1 MVSVT
6 MLADVYTDSYGIQYT
21 YNPSNV
27 EAGATLTE
35 GTSVT
40 VQKVDIIASFT
51 VDNNE
56 YKVKSVGASAFLDNT
71 SIVQVTIPDG
81 VESIGASAFQG
92 CNQIKMMTLPKTLGD
107 NGGTIGSN
115 AFKDCSRLVYVGWKQ
130 EDPTKFGPSYFPSNK
145 LMTLYVP
152 NEKVDDYRN
161 ADSQWKKDSRFQDR
175 IYGGNMIVVSSD
187 GMTYVCADGSTKEA
201 ILIEGKD
208 NVTEITVP
216 SLFCDEKGDNYV
228 VVSIGRSAFY
238 GYKSLNTVIIED
250 GVTTI
255 NNMAFQG
262 CSNLKKLTLPS
273 SLTYIGDDAF
283 KDCSSLIHVWCQV
296 NDATLLDATKFSK
309 KDMMTLYVPNAYSY
323 KNTGNW
329 DIQFNGRIYE
339 GGMKEVSDANG
350 LRYICATG
358 SNVATL
364 FVGKDVSDV
373 VVPSNISDENSI
385 NYTVTGIDKQAFYGF
400 SSIANLTISENV
412 TIIGPD
418 AFKNCSSLKTAKLPS
433 SLTSIKSNA
442 FNGCG
447 NLARVQCNVVS
458 PFAIAD
464 NVFSTA
470 RYLFVPKNTCNS
482 YGTIDG
488 WKRFAYIMEG
498 DAKEVIFDDMNYIC
512 STESKEAILIQGDK
526 NAAKKVIPVT
536 IIDENSA
543 QYVVKVVDN
552 SAFKDAGNLVEL
564 TIESPISG
572 SSKID
577 LGKEAFYNC
586 SNLRMLTLPSHL
598 NQIGSSA
605 FNRCGSLEHI
615 VCKSSNPPTIES
627 NVFSTKSK
635 STLYIPIG
643 TLSTYN
649 GTNDWSFTK
658 IIECDDMVELGDGG
672 FTYVCLTKGE
682 SLTATLTKG
691 ASSVS
696 DVVIPSSV
704 TSAGKTYKVIAIDN
718 SAFKGITSFVNLTL
732 SEGIKTIGTNA
743 FQNCTGLKKVV
754 LPSSLTSIGDL
765 AFNGCNNL
773 ADIESKISNL
783 FVITNTVFSNTA
795 ASLYVPK
802 GKTDLYGKTEGWKL
816 FTNIY
821 EGDRVVVTIANL
833 TYVYASEGETA
844 TLIKSETTVDNVTI
858 PDFVPGTNMKVTV
871 VDKSA
876 FYNNTSLVY
885 LTLSDSI
892 MTIGANAFQK
902 CSNLKTVVLSSKLTA
917 IGEYAFDQ
925 CKKLETLISGIP
937 ADKLFVINDNV
948 FSSDIWPTTTVY
960 VPIGNPPGSTITS
973 YKGKSGWNFSN
984 YYEGEKLQKTIDKMT
999 YEYLTGTKTATL
1011 IGTTS
1016 EDNDITI
1023 PGSFLIDKDT
1033 YTVTAIAN
1041 SAFKGKTSLVNLK
1054 ISENVK
1060 TIGTDAFQGC
1070 SNLKKIEFP
1079 STLTSIGEKAFDGC
1093 KNITHIC
1100 SLVKVPFEFLLN
1112 VFSSYTATLYVPE
1125 GAKDNY
1131 KSTNYW
1137 SQFSNVVEG
1146 YLVNEIISEDLT
1158 FDLMSTGSGE
1168 TLKETA
1174 ILTKSATTTPTVSI
1188 PSTIDRFK
1196 VTMIGP
1202 SSFSGNSK
1210 LVNLIIP
1217 ANVQTIGDNAFNGCN
1232 NIVNIIS
1239 KIENPTDISDNVFS
1253 TSSASLYVPKGTRDL
1268 YKSKN
1273 GWSRFTTV
1281 YEGEMGEKT
1290 VGDLS
1295 FVYATADKTAML
1307 VGTTTTATDVVVPDS
1322 FAVNDVYYYVTAID
1336 KSVFKG
1342 KTSIVNLTLPSKL
1355 TQIGDDAFNG
1365 CKNIVTITCKAI
1377 EPPVITDNVFPAY
1390 TATLYVPEG
1399 SRSKYQ
1405 GATGWKNF
1413 ATVFEGVWKE
1423 VTLEDGMTFVYATGD
1438 KTATLTKTTSSEN
1451 DVTIRG
1457 SFAIDGVTYKVT
1469 TIDNS
1474 VFKGNTSI
1482 ASLKISEN
1490 IKSIGAYAF
1499 QGCTNLKR
1507 VELPSTLV
1515 NLGEKA
1521 FDGDKKLV
1529 HVCSKIK
1536 EPLDI
1541 NENVF
1546 SNHTAALYVPDGTL
1560 SSYQTRSGWNL
1571 FANFYQGYFVDELIS
1586 DGMTFICLKNGEGKT
1601 TTTKAILTKASV
1613 SSSYVS
1619 IPASLQ
1625 LGNESYKVTTIGNS
1639 AFNNSSKLVNLT
1651 FSENI
1656 NSIEDDAFANC
1667 LNISVVTSMIK
1678 EPVGFNDNVFSAYT
1692 ATLYVPEGTRAK
1704 YQAVKGWK
1712 NFATIL
1718 EGERNETTTEDGM
1731 TYIYATGDKTATL
1744 VKVASV
1750 DKDFIVLGSFK
1761 IGEITYKVTAIDKSV
1776 FKDKKSIVS
1785 LKIEENIKS
1794 IGANAFQNCVNLE
1807 KIDLPSTMT
1816 EIGECAFDNCTRL
1829 SHVVSR
1835 VKSPFP
1841 INGNVFAE
1849 SIYPTAKLYV
1859 PTVTSADY
1867 KTTAGWENF
1876 THILVGEMKEVT
1888 IDDLTYYCVQG
1899 PNIATLV
1906 KASTAAADV
1915 TIPATVKDGDVT
1927 YQVTE
1932 IGAYAFSGIGSLVKV
1947 TISEGIT
1954 TIGFGAFQNCSKLER
1969 VVLPSTW
1976 TSIGD
1981 YAFDK
1986 CTRLSLVISNN
1997 KNPIWINDNVFST
2010 YTAKLNVPAG
2020 TTELYRYAGGW
2031 ANFEIILEGDMKE
2044 VLVDDITYL
2053 CVAGSR
2059 TAVLTKCSSKS
2070 KEITV
2075 PTSISDEG
2083 VEYAVVT
2090 IDESAF
2096 ANNSSLVN
2104 LMISDGVKTIRNKAF
2119 SNCSYLNKVILPS
2132 TLTSIGNYAF
2142 EKCNRLSNIECY
2154 MQKPLAI
2161 SENVFTT
2168 STISNAMLCVP
2179 DKTKELY
2186 ASADVWKDFNSII
2199 EGEMQEAEVDG
2210 MTYICV
2216 PNQKWAKLIKG
2227 NSKAKE
2233 VTVPSSITIDNI
2245 NCHVNEID
2253 RYAFAGFNSLE
2264 SVTLS
2269 EGIQIIGETAFQNC
2283 YKLNKVVLP
2292 SSLTVF
2298 GSKAFEKCS
2307 RLQEVYYYGEDP
2319 VALADDVFPLSE
2331 VTLYVLISSIG
2342 KYQAAQTWNQFKSIV
2357 GLEAITISSAG
2368 QLTYASAF
2376 DLDFSNK
2383 NDLKA
2388 YVATGYDKK
2397 TGTIWLTRVKEVPA
2411 GTGFLLMG
2419 EAGKYGIPVMHG
2431 GSTSYYMNL
2440 FRGTLEAMTLQ
2451 TTDGAN
2457 TNYYLSNGDAGVGFY
2472 KVTKEG
2478 GVSLA
2483 AHRAYLSVPTDIP
2496 AVGSAGG
2503 TETIKVSS
2511 AGQVPYCNSQS
2522 LDFGALAS
2530 QGVRAYT
2537 ATGYN
2542 YSTGT
2547 IWLTRVMQ
2555 VPAETGILIIAPEGE
2570 YPVPTASVAT
2580 VYANMF
2586 KGTLEGTTIQTHETI
2601 AGEDYINYY
2610 LSNGDAGVGFYK
2622 VTKEGG
2628 VTLNPNRCYLP
2639 IRNKDAAAGTR
2650 SESSEKSQVN
2660 LEEAD
2665 EVISISLLRGVG
2677 GDEDGTTSIRNLTPA
2692 LSEGEGEWYTLQG
2705 QRVTNPGKGLY
2716 IHNGKKVVIK

>member
-1 MVSVT
+1 
-6 MLADVYTDSYGIQYT
+6 MLAAVNMQADVVKDYGYQGMTFSYDT
-21 YNPSNV
+21 
-27 EAGATLTE
+27 ETHKATLTD
-35 GTSVT
+35 GKSTSLSNLSIPATIMVSNDSYS
-40 VQKVDIIASFT
+40 VIAIG
-51 VDNNE
+51 E
-56 YKVKSVGASAFLDNT
+56 AAFQNNT
-71 SIVQVTIPDG
+71 SIVQVTIPEG
-81 VESIGASAFQG
+81 VETIGASAFQG
-92 CNQIKMMTLPKTLGD
+92 CSQIKMMTLPKTLGD

-115 AFKDCSRLVYVGWKQ
+115 AFKDCSRLVYVGWGQ
-130 EDPTKFGPSYFPSNK
+130 TDPDKFGPSCFPENK

-152 NEKVDDYRN
+152 DGYKNGYLDVNSKWQT
-161 ADSQWKKDSRFQDR
+161 DSKKRFENR
-175 IYGGNMIVVSSD
+175 IYEGNIRVLSSD
-187 GMTYVCADGSTKEA
+187 GMTYVCADGSGKEA
-201 ILIEGKD
+201 ILIESKN
-208 NVTEITVP
+208 NVSEVTVP
-216 SLFCDEKGDNYV
+216 GTFYENEISYNVK
-228 VVSIGRSAFY
+228 SIGRSVFN
-238 GYKSLNTVIIED
+238 GNTSLNTVIID
-250 GVTTI
+250 NGVTTI

-273 SLTYIGDDAF
+273 TLTFIADDAF
-283 KDCSSLIHVWCQV
+283 KDCSSLIHIRCQV
-296 NDATLLDATKFSK
+296 NGSTSLHPTFPT
-309 KDMMTLYVPNAYSY
+309 KDMMTLYVDNANDYRTNNDWNSL
-323 KNTGNW
+323 
-329 DIQFNGRIYE
+329 FNGRIYE
-339 GGMKEVSDANG
+339 GNMEEVAFGGMT
-350 LRYICATG
+350 YICATA
-358 SNVATL
+358 SKVATL
-364 FVGKDVSDV
+364 FVGKNDEDV
-373 VVPSNISDENSI
+373 VVPSTISDGNDDYI
-385 NYTVTGIDKQAFYGF
+385 VTGIDRQAFCGF
-400 SSIANLTISENV
+400 SSVVNLTVSENI

-418 AFKNCSSLKTAKLPS
+418 AFKSCSSLKTAKLPA
-433 SLTSIKSNA
+433 SLTSIKSKA
-442 FNGCG
+442 FDGCS
-447 NLARVQCNVVS
+447 NLARVVCKAQ
-458 PFAIAD
+458 PFSISD
-464 NVFSTA
+464 NVFSSAKSLYVPTSSRESYRTA
-470 RYLFVPKNTCNS
+470 
-482 YGTIDG
+482 DG
-488 WKRFAYIMEG
+488 WKKFEFIMGGEAVEIKYENMG
-498 DAKEVIFDDMNYIC
+498 FIC
-512 STESKEAILIQGDK
+512 ATGTKEAILIQGDK
-526 NAAKKVIPVT
+526 TASDVLIPTFVPSGDVYYDVIA
-536 IIDENSA
+536 ID
-543 QYVVKVVDN
+543 
-552 SAFKDAGNLVEL
+552 
-564 TIESPISG
+564 
-572 SSKID
+572 
-577 LGKEAFYNC
+577 KEAFSGATSLVTLTFDSYGGNNLSIGEKAFSGC
-586 SNLRMLTLPSHL
+586 TKLRMLTFPTHL
-598 NQIGSSA
+598 TKIGNQAFSSC
-605 FNRCGSLEHI
+605 NSLVHI
-615 VCKSSNPPTIES
+615 ICKSTNPFNIDT
-627 NVFSTKSK
+627 NVFTNTTTQKA
-635 STLYIPIG
+635 TLYVPTG
-643 TLSTYN
+643 YA
-649 GTNDWSFTK
+649 NDYRSRTGWANFTS
-658 IIECDDMVELGDGG
+658 IVECDDMEELGDGG
-672 FTYVCLTKGE
+672 MTYVCLKKGK

-691 ASSVS
+691 ISSVS

-704 TSAGKTYKVIAIDN
+704 TSTRGTYNVVAIDK
-718 SAFKGITSFVNLTL
+718 SAFSGFKTLANLTL
-732 SEGIKTIGTNA
+732 SEGIKTIGSNA
-743 FQNCTGLKKVV
+743 FQNCTGLKKLL

-773 ADIESKISNL
+773 TNIESKISNL
-783 FVITNTVFSNTA
+783 FAITSTVFSNTSA
-795 ASLYVPK
+795 TLYVPAGMTGTYK
-802 GKTDLYGKTEGWKL
+802 ETSGWSN
-816 FTNIY
+816 FANMV
-821 EGDRVVVTIANL
+821 EGDRVEVTHDNI
-833 TYVYASEGETA
+833 TYVYASGGTTA
-844 TLIKSETTVDNVTI
+844 TLIKSNSTDAVLVI
-858 PDFVPGTNMKVTV
+858 PSVVPGTTMKVTTI
-871 VDKSA
+871 DKSA
-876 FYNNTSLVY
+876 FNSNSSLVN
-885 LTLSDSI
+885 LTI
-892 MTIGANAFQK
+892 PEGVVTIGMYAFQK
-902 CSNLKTVVLSSKLTA
+902 CSNLKTVVLPSTLTS
-917 IGEYAFDQ
+917 IGDYAFDQ
-925 CKKLETLISGIP
+925 CKKIETMTSGIP
-937 ADKLFVINDNV
+937 TAKLFVISENV
-948 FSSDIWPTTTVY
+948 FSSEIWPTTAVY
-960 VPIGNPPGSTITS
+960 VPIGAAST
-973 YKGKSGWNFSN
+973 YKAKDGWKKFTN
-984 YYEGEKLQKTIDKMT
+984 YYEGERSQITINQLT
-999 YEYLTGTKTATL
+999 YDYLTGAKTATL

-1016 EDNDITI
+1016 EDNDVTI
-1023 PGSFLIDKDT
+1023 PGTFLIGEDT

-1054 ISENVK
+1054 ISGNVK
-1060 TIGTDAFQGC
+1060 TIGTYAFQGC

-1079 STLTSIGEKAFDGC
+1079 STLTGIGEKAFDGC

-1174 ILTKSATTTPTVSI
+1174 ILTKSATTTPTVNI

-1365 CKNIVTITCKAI
+1365 CKNIATITCKAI

-1625 LGNESYKVTTIGNS
+1625 LGKESYKVTTIGNS

-1651 FSENI
+1651 LSENI
-1656 NSIEDDAFANC
+1656 SSIEDNAFANC

-1692 ATLYVPEGTRAK
+1692 ATLYVPEGTRTK
-1704 YQAVKGWK
+1704 YQAAKGWK

-1750 DKDFIVLGSFK
+1750 DKDFIVRGSFK

-1785 LKIEENIKS
+1785 LKIEENIKT

-1807 KIDLPSTMT
+1807 KIELPSTMT

-1876 THILVGEMKEVT
+1876 KTILVGDMKVV
-1888 IDDLTYYCVQG
+1888 IQDDITYYCVQG

-1906 KASTAAADV
+1906 KASTSAAEV
-1915 TIPATVKDGDVT
+1915 TIPASVKDGEITYNVADV
-1927 YQVTE
+1927 
-1932 IGAYAFSGIGSLVKV
+1932 GAYAFSGIGSLKKL
-1947 TISEGIT
+1947 TISKGVKS
-1954 TIGFGAFQNCSKLER
+1954 IGTGAFQNCSNLEK
-1969 VVLPSTW
+1969 VVLPASLS
-1976 TSIGD
+1976 SIDD

-1986 CTRLSLVISNN
+1986 CNRLTLVMSDGESPVEIS
-1997 KNPIWINDNVFST
+1997 DNVFSS
-2010 YTAKLNVPAG
+2010 YTAKLNVPVGSAD
-2020 TTELYRYAGGW
+2020 LYRNADGW
-2031 ANFEIILEGDMKE
+2031 KQFSTILEGDM
-2044 VLVDDITYL
+2044 L
-2053 CVAGSR
+2053 
-2059 TAVLTKCSSKS
+2059 
-2070 KEITV
+2070 
-2075 PTSISDEG
+2075 
-2083 VEYAVVT
+2083 
-2090 IDESAF
+2090 
-2096 ANNSSLVN
+2096 
-2104 LMISDGVKTIRNKAF
+2104 
-2119 SNCSYLNKVILPS
+2119 
-2132 TLTSIGNYAF
+2132 
-2142 EKCNRLSNIECY
+2142 
-2154 MQKPLAI
+2154 
-2161 SENVFTT
+2161 
-2168 STISNAMLCVP
+2168 
-2179 DKTKELY
+2179 
-2186 ASADVWKDFNSII
+2186 
-2199 EGEMQEAEVDG
+2199 EAEVDG
-2210 MTYICV
+2210 MTYTYV
-2216 PNQKWAKLIKG
+2216 TGPRTATLTKG
-2227 NSKAKE
+2227 
-2233 VTVPSSITIDNI
+2233 VTEETDLTIQATVTIRGVEYTVTEIGESAFANTSSIVNLTISGGIESIGANAFR
-2245 NCHVNEID
+2245 NCA
-2253 RYAFAGFNSLE
+2253 YL
-2264 SVTLS
+2264 T
-2269 EGIQIIGETAFQNC
+2269 
-2283 YKLNKVVLP
+2283 KVELP
-2292 SSLTVF
+2292 SSLTYI
-2298 GSKAFEKCS
+2298 GSGAFSKCD
-2307 RLQEVYYYGEDP
+2307 RLSHVVSFIMDP
-2319 VALADDVFPLSE
+2319 FQISDDVFTAMAYSNG
-2331 VTLYVLISSIG
+2331 TLYVPVKTGKLYKDASGWSNFLSVLEGEMYEATLDGMTYTYIPNLKIAKLTKGISDAKDVTIPSSISIDG
-2342 KYQAAQTWNQFKSIV
+2342 ISYQVTDIERSAFYGINSLVNLTVSEGIKTIGYTAFKNCYNLKTVSLPSSLVSIGDYAFENCKKITTIRCQGEKPIAISDKVFSSSSMDLYVPAGAASLYQADSNWGQFNIKASA
-2357 GLEAITISSAG
+2357 AITISTAQ
-2368 QLTYASAF
+2368 QLAYYSDQA
-2376 DLDFSNK
+2376 LDFSDYP
-2383 NDLKA
+2383 DLKA
-2388 YVATGYDKK
+2388 YVATGYAKS
-2397 TGTIWLTRVKEVPA
+2397 GTIWLTRVKQVPA
-2411 GTGFLLMG
+2411 NTGFLLMG
-2419 EAGKYGIPVMHG
+2419 DP
-2431 GSTSYYMNL
+2431 
-2440 FRGTLEAMTLQ
+2440 
-2451 TTDGAN
+2451 
-2457 TNYYLSNGDAGVGFY
+2457 
-2472 KVTKEG
+2472 
-2478 GVSLA
+2478 
-2483 AHRAYLSVPTDIP
+2483 
-2496 AVGSAGG
+2496 
-2503 TETIKVSS
+2503 
-2511 AGQVPYCNSQS
+2511 
-2522 LDFGALAS
+2522 
-2530 QGVRAYT
+2530 
-2537 ATGYN
+2537 
-2542 YSTGT
+2542 
-2547 IWLTRVMQ
+2547 
-2555 VPAETGILIIAPEGE
+2555 GE
-2570 YPVPTASVAT
+2570 YELPVIVGDCSA
-2580 VYANMF
+2580 YYKNLF
-2586 KGTLEGTTIQTHETI
+2586 KGTLEGTTIQTTEDGYTNYYLSDGDYGVSFYKVGASGVKLGANRAYLSVPSNIPAVGTAGGTETIKVSAALQVPYYSANSLDFTDMESKGLKAYTATGYDYAKGTIWLSRVKQVPAETGILIMADKAGDYDVPKASVASVYENMFMGTLGGKTIQTEETI

-2610 LSNGDAGVGFYK
+2610 LSKGDYGISFYK
-2622 VTKEGG
+2622 VGASG
-2628 VTLNPNRCYLP
+2628 VTLGENRCYLAVP
-2639 IRNKDAAAGTR
+2639 VRKSSASGTR
-2650 SESSEKSQVN
+2650 SFSSEADQITIQES
-2660 LEEAD
+2660 D
-2665 EVISISLLRGVG
+2665 EVIGIPLYRGIES
-2677 GDEDGTTSIRNLTPA
+2677 DEDGTTGVKEVKS
-2692 LSEGEGEWYTLQG
+2692 GEVKSDEWFTLQG
-2705 QRVTNPGKGLY
+2705 QRVAKPGKGLY
-2716 IHNGKKVVIK
+2716 IKNGKKVIVR